1 MCNLYLD
8 SWTLY
13 PVFGDSFGKQTHMER
28 LLTNLYLVMLFL
40 WYLCG
45 GILSN
50 MEAKTP
56 VFCGNVLGDGM
67 GVPRLHT

>member
-1 MCNLYLD
+1 
-8 SWTLY
+8 
-13 PVFGDSFGKQTHMER
+13 
-28 LLTNLYLVMLFL
+28 LVMLFL

-50 MEAKTP
+50 MEAKRP
-56 VFCGNVLGDGM
+56 VFFGNVLGDGM